1 MRNVASNVATCAIP
15 DSHGRALPAQL
26 KSRAANRLNAD
37 ATRASVGRPQAC
49 TKPGRRETFMPTRIT
64 QVETPERDSTVLRVE
79 GSLYLAD
86 AELLERLC
94 RDIGRDSGRAVT
106 LDLADLSFIDS
117 ESAGVLSRLKR
128 EWGVKLEGL

>member
-1 MRNVASNVATCAIP
+1 
-15 DSHGRALPAQL
+15 
-26 KSRAANRLNAD
+26 
-37 ATRASVGRPQAC
+37 
-49 TKPGRRETFMPTRIT
+49 MPTRIT

-128 EWGVKLEGL
+128 EWGVKLEGLYLFVQKIIELADASDDAG